1 MSHSYLFARSAAVL
15 VLLVAAAT
23 APADIERLLCFG
35 DSLSDSGNLY
45 AISDGI
51 LPGSPPYYAGRFSNG
66 PVWVEILAD
75 ELGLP
80 APTPSFT
87 GGDNYAFGGARSGT
101 GYLFGFLPNVG
112 TQVDDYLTSHTP
124 APTDLITY
132 LAGANDLFNGVSPAI
147 AAVNV
152 AADLT
157 QLASA
162 GAKHLLVANLPPL
175 GKTPAHLGMA
185 DGPLLDAQTLT
196 FNLQLAATLDTF
208 ESQYDVTI
216 YRLDIH
222 AMFGELLTHPGDYGL
237 TNVTQPA
244 LGAGNVVVPNPD
256 DYLFWDTVHP
266 TRVGHA
272 LLGAYAFT
280 LVPEPTASAVFLIA
294 VVLSRRT
301 ARRQCV

>member
-1 MSHSYLFARSAAVL
+1 MSARPHRAPVTRPL
-15 VLLVAAAT
+15 VTFLLLLAAAT
-23 APADIERLLCFG
+23 AQADIQRLLCFG

-45 AISDGI
+45 AISQGT

-66 PVWVEILAD
+66 PVWVEVLAD
-75 ELGLP
+75 ELNLP
-80 APTPSFT
+80 APMPSFT
-87 GGDNYAFGGARSGT
+87 GGYNYAFGGARSGT

-147 AAVNV
+147 AAANV

-157 QLASA
+157 QLVTA
-162 GAKHLLVANLPPL
+162 GAKQLLVANLPPL

-185 DGPLLDAQTLT
+185 DGPLLDAHTLT
-196 FNLQLAATLDTF
+196 FNLQLANTLDNL

-222 AMFGELLTHPGDYGL
+222 AVFDELLAHPGDYGL
-237 TNVTQPA
+237 TNVTQSA
-244 LGAGNVVVPNPD
+244 LGAGNLVVPNPD
-256 DYLFWDTVHP
+256 EYLFWDTVHP

-272 LLGAYAFT
+272 LLGAYAET
-280 LVPEPTASAVFLIA
+280 IVPEPTVCGAFLIA
-294 VVLSRRT
+294 AVLFGRV
-301 ARRQCV
+301 ARR